1 MSRSFTT
8 TNHELGNT
16 VNYGNVSRETF
27 FQSAA
32 ICVDLRPIQLKLE
45 LKCFDLCV

>member
-1 MSRSFTT
+1 MSGNCKTM
-8 TNHELGNT
+8 NHELGNA

-32 ICVDLRPIQLKLE
+32 ICVDLRPIH
-45 LKCFDLCV
+45 F